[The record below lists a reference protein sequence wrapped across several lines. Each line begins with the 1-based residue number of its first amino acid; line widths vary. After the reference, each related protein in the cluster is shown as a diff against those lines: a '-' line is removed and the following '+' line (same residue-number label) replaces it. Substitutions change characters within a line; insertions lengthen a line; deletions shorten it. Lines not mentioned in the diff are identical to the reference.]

1 MEQSR
6 EVTKWVDPAMFEATP
21 MLSIEPK
28 VFLLSATPDPLGAL
42 AAGFRMYAGKPTYDL
57 ADITDDERKW
67 AWDESLRTHLK
78 APWEFI
84 DLHFFIEGVTRAF
97 THQIVR
103 QRTAVF
109 AQESL
114 RFAVKEGLAS
124 EIPLPPSLVGLHSE
138 TPVVVIWQQTVK
150 RIEEAYNSLVNAGIP
165 AEDARGLLP
174 HATTTR
180 LNYKTNFRGLIEHAG
195 NRLCTQAQFE
205 WRKVFLGIMEAM
217 GTYTAYDRDGWNS
230 SWQFELLAKPIA
242 QTFSPVCY
250 KAGKCVFMG
259 DLDRLCTIRERVN
272 NGEFDKID
280 PAEWMADHTA
290 ARPRA

>member
-1 MEQSR
+1 MYE
-6 EVTKWVDPAMFEATP
+6 AMP

-28 VFLLSATPDPLGAL
+28 VFLLTSTPDPLGAV
-42 AAGFRMYAGKPTYDL
+42 AAAFRMYAGKPTYSMG
-57 ADITDDERKW
+57 DITDDERQW
-67 AWDESLRTHLK
+67 AWEESLRTHLK

-84 DLHFFIEGVTRAF
+84 DLHFFIEGVTRAW
-97 THQIVR
+97 THQMVR
-103 QRTAVF
+103 QRTAVY

-114 RFAVKEGLAS
+114 RFAVKKGLAK
-124 EIPLPPSLVGLHSE
+124 EIPLPPSLVGRHPE
-138 TPVVVIWQQTVK
+138 DPPVIFWKQACE
-150 RIEEAYNSLVNAGIP
+150 RIEETYNTLINAGIP

-180 LNYKTNFRGLIEHAG
+180 MNYKTNFRGLIEHAG

-205 WRKVFLGIMEAM
+205 WRKVFLGIMEAIKNHN
-217 GTYTAYDRDGWNS
+217 TAYVSADGPGPAD
-230 SWQFELLAKPIA
+230 WQWQILAKPIA
-242 QTFSPVCY
+242 QTFTPVCY

-272 NGEFDKID
+272 EGRFGEID